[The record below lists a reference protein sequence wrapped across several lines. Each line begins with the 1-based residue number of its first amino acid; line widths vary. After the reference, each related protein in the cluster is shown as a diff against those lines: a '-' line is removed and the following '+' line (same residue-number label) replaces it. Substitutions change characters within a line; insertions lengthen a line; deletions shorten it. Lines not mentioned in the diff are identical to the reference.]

1 MQKYFNTA
9 ADSEGRPIAAASVF
23 VYETGTTVLATL
35 YSDNGSTLTG
45 NPVSTDSNGLFAFY
59 ADDGRYD
66 IAIVKTG
73 YATVNIV
80 DLLLDD
86 TSSGGLSGTGL
97 TLTGTGGRIKG
108 NFTASALID
117 RHCIQTTT
125 ANGITNVPI
134 IPDGTGG
141 QSGFSVHNGS
151 DPDNAGY
158 GQVAIDTTKVAFVSS
173 KKGTGAYLPAQFFT
187 SDLQRLEI
195 DVNGS
200 IAPGTAAL
208 ATNAT
213 SGFIYMTTSAG
224 APTGAPTAKTGRV
237 AFHYDT
243 TNNRFYIY
251 NGAWRSVLLS

>member
-23 VYETGTTVLATL
+23 VYETGTTTLATL
-35 YSDNGSTLTG
+35 YADNGSTLAD
-45 NPVSTDSNGLFAFY
+45 NPAITDSNGLFEFY

-66 IAIVKTG
+66 LAIVKSG

-97 TLTGTGGRIKG
+97 TLTGTGGRISG
-108 NFTASALID
+108 NYTATALID

-134 IPDGTGG
+134 IPNGTGD
-141 QSGFSVHNGS
+141 QSAFSVHNSS
-151 DPDNAGY
+151 DPDNSGY
-158 GQVAIDTTKVAFVSS
+158 GQVAVDTVRVAFISHR
-173 KKGTGAYLPAQFFT
+173 KGTGAYLPVQFLT
-187 SDLQRLEI
+187 SGLQRLEI
-195 DVNGS
+195 DVNGN

-208 ATNAT
+208 DTNAT

-224 APTGAPTAKTGRV
+224 APTGAPSAKTGRV

-243 TNNRFYIY
+243 TNNRFYVY

>member
-9 ADSEGRPIAAASVF
+9 ADKEGRAIQSASVF
-23 VYETGTTVLATL
+23 VYEAGTSVLATL
-35 YSDNGSTLTG
+35 YEDNGSTITT
-45 NPVSTDSNGLFAFY
+45 NPVTTDSNGLFEFY

-66 IAIVKTG
+66 ISIVKAG
-73 YATVNIV
+73 YATVTIL

-108 NFTASALID
+108 NFTAAALTD

-125 ANGITNVPI
+125 TNGITNVPI
-134 IPDGTGG
+134 IPNGTGN

-158 GQVAIDTTKVAFVSS
+158 GQVAIDTTKVSFVSS

-224 APTGAPTAKTGRV
+224 APTGVPTAKTGRV
-237 AFHYDT
+237 AIHYDT